1 MKTVFLDR
9 DGVINRNLDDD
20 YVKSWSEFEFLP
32 HSLDAIRLLTHA
44 GYQLIIV
51 TNQACINKG
60 ILSSKALDKIH
71 RKMLAEIE
79 NTGGRIHAIYYCPHR
94 DDENCTC
101 RKPKPGMLMRAASEH
116 DIDPDNTYL
125 IGDSNRD
132 IQAGNQFGACSL
144 LVLTGHTHRTHLT
157 DNVNTANATQP
168 QGVFADVRAAAEW
181 IISSSTKRELKA

>member
-9 DGVINRNLDDD
+9 DGVINRNLDND

-32 HSLDAIRLLTHA
+32 NSLEAIGFLTHS

-51 TNQACINKG
+51 TNQTCINKG
-60 ILSSKALDKIH
+60 ILSSKALNEIH

-79 NTGGRIHAIYYCPHR
+79 SAGGRIHAIYYCPHR

-101 RKPKPGMLMRAASEH
+101 RKPKPGMLVRAASEH
-116 DIDPDNTYL
+116 EIDLDNTYL

-144 LVLTGHTHRTHLT
+144 LVLTRNGYKSNLT
-157 DNVNTANATQP
+157 ENVSATAPIQP
-168 QGVFADVRAAAEW
+168 RQVFADLYAAAEW
-181 IISSSTKRELKA
+181 IVSSSAKAIRR